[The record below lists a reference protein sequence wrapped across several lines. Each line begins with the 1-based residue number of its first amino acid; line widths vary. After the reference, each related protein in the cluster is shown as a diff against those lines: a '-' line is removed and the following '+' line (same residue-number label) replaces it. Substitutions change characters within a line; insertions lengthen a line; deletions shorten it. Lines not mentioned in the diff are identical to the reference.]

1 MGSWES
7 GESSRRNLEQGLKG
21 QGQGEGIYRV
31 QGKGSGRHDMT
42 MGLPAT
48 IKYDVQL
55 TRADRLV
62 LKQLEEDI
70 SVTSSGA
77 PLDAA
82 EPTVAKLR
90 AASDPHD
97 SRFEPT
103 VFTSY
108 DLDDIRK
115 SPSVPGFARRLL
127 DSYVAW
133 ARSVVRVETD
143 VVFVTH
149 LLLYFG
155 TSLPSAAL
163 LFYRFSYLH
172 AVLHLVLQGSYMGP
186 YTLLKH
192 QHIHQ
197 NGVLARRLAAL
208 DQLFPYIMDP
218 LMGHTWNSYFY
229 HHVKHHHVEG
239 NGPRDL
245 SSTVRYQRDSFRH
258 FLQYLGRFF
267 FFVWADLP
275 RYFWRTNRT
284 TLAAKAAF
292 WEIGSYVAL
301 YTAFR
306 VSPAAATFVFA
317 LPLLFLRIALMVG
330 NWGQHAFVD
339 ADEPDSDYRSSV
351 TLVDV
356 AVRGPLPPLSHWCQK
371 LTLFQSN
378 RYCFNDGYHTSHH
391 LHPLRHWRDHPAAF
405 LQARA
410 DYAAQGALV
419 FHDIDY
425 VMITVRLVIL
435 KDYDTLARCLV
446 PIGAEQIAMTLEERA
461 ALLRRH
467 TRAFSEDEVRGKFK
481 VAGKKA

>member
-1 MGSWES
+1 
-7 GESSRRNLEQGLKG
+7 
-21 QGQGEGIYRV
+21 
-31 QGKGSGRHDMT
+31 

-48 IKYDVQL
+48 IKYDAQL
-55 TRADRLV
+55 THADRLV

-77 PLDAA
+77 PLDDA
-82 EPTVAKLR
+82 EPTVTKLR
-90 AASDPHD
+90 AAGDPYD

-163 LFYRFSYLH
+163 LFYHFSYPH

-208 DQLFPYIMDP
+208 DQLFPYLMDP

-258 FLQYLGRFF
+258 FLMYLGRFF

-284 TLAAKAAF
+284 TLAAKSAF
-292 WEIGSYVAL
+292 WELGSYVAL
-301 YTAFR
+301 YLAFR
-306 VSPAAATFVFA
+306 ISPAAATFVFA

-356 AVRGPLPPLSHWCQK
+356 AVRVPPSTTPSHWCP
-371 LTLFQSN
+371 F
-378 RYCFNDGYHTSHH
+378 
-391 LHPLRHWRDHPAAF
+391 
-405 LQARA
+405 
-410 DYAAQGALV
+410 
-419 FHDIDY
+419 
-425 VMITVRLVIL
+425 
-435 KDYDTLARCLV
+435 
-446 PIGAEQIAMTLEERA
+446 
-461 ALLRRH
+461 
-467 TRAFSEDEVRGKFK
+467 
-481 VAGKKA
+481 